1 MLIDPLRLQAHVSA
15 HGGPGHRR
23 GASASGGQLAAAEQ
37 QVCAAADVQPVRG
50 GEEEPGPRPDR
61 QAEEGHQ
68 GGQR

>member
-1 MLIDPLRLQAHVSA
+1 MLIDPFRIQAHIQT
-15 HGGPGHRR
+15 HDGPGHCRS
-23 GASASGGQLAAAEQ
+23 AAASGGQLAAEQ
-37 QVCAAADVQPVRG
+37 QVRAAADVQPVRG